1 MRYVIVLGDGM
12 ADLPC
17 DSLGGKTP
25 LETAKKTNIDRAA
38 RYGTMGMMRTVY
50 EGMAPGSD
58 VANLCVMG
66 YNPKVY
72 YSGRSPLEAAS
83 IGVPLTDTDITYRA
97 NLVTLSGEPIYEEK
111 TMLDYSA
118 GEITTGE
125 AQALIQTLK
134 QELNSETFQL
144 FAGISYRHLL
154 IRKDERKAGKLTP
167 PHDISDQPVK
177 NYLPQDGAILSIMK
191 KSHAILKQHPVN
203 LDRIKRGLNPADSLW
218 IWGEGVKPRLDSF
231 EEKYHLTG
239 SVISAVDLIKGIGVL
254 TGLNVI
260 EVPGATGTVHTNFD
274 GKRDAAVKA
283 LKDGAQYLY
292 IHLEAADESG
302 HQGSA
307 EDKVRSIELIDEKI
321 YGPVLDCLNELKEP
335 FRLLVLPDHPTP
347 LKLKTHTADPIP
359 FLLLKDTDRQLRDE
373 NAVYS
378 EAYAQKSSIFLE
390 EGHTLLEKV
399 INNEL

>member
-25 LETAKKTNIDRAA
+25 LEVAKKPNMDSAA
-38 RYGTMGMMRTVY
+38 KYGKMGMMRTVY

-66 YNPKVY
+66 YNPRIY

-97 NLVTLSGEPIYEEK
+97 NLVTLSNEPVYENK

-118 GEITTGE
+118 GEITTQE
-125 AQALIQTLK
+125 ASALIQTLK
-134 QELNSETFQL
+134 QELDSELFQL
-144 FAGISYRHLL
+144 FAGVSYRHLL
-154 IRKDERKAGKLTP
+154 IRKDEKKAGRLTP
-167 PHDISDQPVK
+167 PHDISDRPIK
-177 NYLPQDGAILSIMK
+177 EYLPEDSVLLSLMK
-191 KSHAILKQHPVN
+191 KSHEILKQHPVN
-203 LDRIKRGLNPADSLW
+203 QERIRRGLHPADSLW
-218 IWGEGVKPRLDSF
+218 IWGEGVKPRLDRFSD
-231 EEKYHLTG
+231 KYHMTG

-254 TGLNVI
+254 TGLNII

-274 GKRDAAVKA
+274 GKRDAALKA
-283 LKDGAQYLY
+283 LRDGTQYLY

-307 EDKVRSIELIDEKI
+307 EDKIRSIELIDEKI
-321 YGPVLDCLNELKEP
+321 YGPVLRCLRELKEP

-359 FLLLKDTDRQLRDE
+359 FLLLKDSDNQLRDAD
-373 NAVYS
+373 AVYT
-378 EAYAQKSSIFLE
+378 ENYAQKSDIFLE

>member
-17 DSLGGKTP
+17 DRLGGKTP
-25 LETAKKTNIDRAA
+25 LEAAHKPNIDRAA
-38 RYGTMGMMRTVY
+38 KYGKMGMMRTVY

-66 YNPKVY
+66 YNPKIY

-83 IGVPLTDTDITYRA
+83 IGVALTDTDITYRA
-97 NLVTLSGEPIYEEK
+97 NLVTLSGESVYEEK

-118 GEITTGE
+118 GEITTQE
-125 AQALIQTLK
+125 AAALIQTLK
-134 QELNSETFQL
+134 QELDSETFQL
-144 FAGISYRHLL
+144 FAGVSYRHLL
-154 IRKDERKAGKLTP
+154 IRKDRKRAGRLTP
-167 PHDISDQPVK
+167 PHDISDRPVK
-177 NYLPQDGAILSIMK
+177 DYLPEDSVILSIMK
-191 KSHAILKQHPVN
+191 KSHEILKQHPVN
-203 LDRIKRGLNPADSLW
+203 LDRIKRGLHPADSLW

-274 GKRDAAVKA
+274 GKRDAAIKA
-283 LKDGAQYLY
+283 LQDGAQYLY

-321 YGPVLDCLNELKEP
+321 YGPVLSCLKELNEP

-359 FLLLKDTDRQLRDE
+359 FLLLKDSDSQIQDPDAEYTE
-373 NAVYS
+373 T
-378 EAYAQKSSIFLE
+378 YAQKSGIFLD